1 MNRRHG
7 SSWLRAGEYWLD
19 QAAFSVDVDEF
30 DAALAKARAASNA
43 ESAARWYEQ
52 AVALYQ
58 GEYLDNLYYDWL
70 LPERRRLTK
79 AHIASLRA
87 LADFH
92 FAHERYTRAL
102 ELLQRA
108 LRVDNLLE
116 DLHCQAMR
124 VYTALGDRAGLARQ
138 YQDLKEALAAE
149 MGMEPLTTSSKL
161 YQRLVESMKV

>member
-1 MNRRHG
+1 MQRWQKRAPLPTKSRRP
-7 SSWLRAGEYWLD
+7 L
-19 QAAFSVDVDEF
+19 
-30 DAALAKARAASNA
+30 
-43 ESAARWYEQ
+43 YEQ
-52 AVALYQ
+52 VIALYQ

-70 LPERRRLTK
+70 LPERRRLTQ

-92 FAHERYTRAL
+92 FAHERTTHAL

-108 LRVDNLLE
+108 LRVDDLLE

-138 YQDLKEALAAE
+138 YQDLEDVLASE
-149 MGMEPLTTSSKL
+149 MGMEPLATTTKL
-161 YQRLVESMKV
+161 YHRLIDNMNA